1 MGDLIEHATAH
12 QTWERHQIWKQH
24 RDKVRT
30 APDRKAAQWMRD
42 RRASTTVNE
51 VSLALAKARTRMAE
65 IS

>member
-1 MGDLIEHATAH
+1 MANLIEHATAH

-42 RRASTTVNE
+42 RTASITATGD
-51 VSLALAKARTRMAE
+51 SLALAKARTRVAE
-65 IS
+65 LS